1 MGYSR
6 AELQYSLQWSC
17 GQGRA
22 CGDCAA
28 HESNR
33 FGDAVAPLCK
43 RPTDRSVCSTQR
55 GQHAAV
61 AAVAAYS
68 GGSSGM
74 IQQWQHTAVAAHNR
88 GMIQH
93 FRSNLSKKRCR
104 GCLVACYMLHAAR
117 CTPHAPSEF
126 FLHGARCV
134 SYLAS
139 CMLDLHLVSYVVY
152 VALGYTDCSRP
163 IVPRRCALLVLIILP
178 IALRAVAIAF
188 SLSRAAVRCAGPRS
202 RTLKC
207 ALERQRVLASF
218 GLATAAVVASTM
230 LPARF
235 HGRCRAMQTCT
246 ACGSAK
252 APTAAMRCNP
262 ATAP

>member
-1 MGYSR
+1 MAAAPAANSSTTGCRRCTALSCKDRLDWEATTVTAATVDTAPLCTIYSIPTPRVGYSR

-55 GQHAAV
+55 GQQWHDTTV
-61 AAVAAYS
+61 AAHNS
-68 GGSSGM
+68 GSSGS
-74 IQQWQHTAVAAHNR
+74 IQQWQHTAVAAYSS
-88 GMIQH
+88 GSTQH

-139 CMLDLHLVSYVVY
+139 CMLDLVNILYHTWCMLHWGTPTVV
-152 VALGYTDCSRP
+152 G
-163 IVPRRCALLVLIILP
+163 
-178 IALRAVAIAF
+178 
-188 SLSRAAVRCAGPRS
+188 LS
-202 RTLKC
+202 
-207 ALERQRVLASF
+207 
-218 GLATAAVVASTM
+218 
-230 LPARF
+230 
-235 HGRCRAMQTCT
+235 CRA
-246 ACGSAK
+246 GV
-252 APTAAMRCNP
+252 PYWY
-262 ATAP
+262 